1 MPAMEI
7 YLIFYWLGTV
17 LILQFPIKAQSLTIA
32 HQLVERIYANIH
44 DQMISY
50 REIIFYCRKFWWL
63 PSTKNVYTKKI
74 SETGDWRHEGRFSF

>member
-7 YLIFYWLGTV
+7 YLLFYWLGTV

-44 DQMISY
+44 DDIPPWNHFLLLKILMIT
-50 REIIFYCRKFWWL
+50 IN
-63 PSTKNVYTKKI
+63 KNVYTKKI
-74 SETGDWRHEGRFSF
+74 SETGDWRHEGRFPF